1 MIEFIL
7 ERLIL
12 QAYIVVCPGGI
23 KAVSIRIE
31 VSSEMSDAAGLTFYL
46 TALAVG
52 IHQWKAFVAPNL
64 GEYEN
69 TL

>member
-12 QAYIVVCPGGI
+12 QACVVVGPGGI
-23 KAVSIRIE
+23 KAVSVRIE
-31 VSSEMSDAAGLTFYL
+31 VSAEMPDAAGLTFYL

-52 IHQWKAFVAPNL
+52 IHRSGKSD
-64 GEYEN
+64 GRSGR
-69 TL
+69 